1 MNAGGSAADEIPAG
15 LFGLYLSLPG
25 NLIGAV
31 AFECTF
37 LAGRGRGNGARAGGG
52 ANRISLDRRDEMF
65 YRQIKNV

>member
-1 MNAGGSAADEIPAG
+1 MNAGGSSADEIPAT

-25 NLIGAV
+25 NLTGAA

-37 LAGRGRGNGARAGGG
+37 LAGWGRGNGARAGGG
-52 ANRISLDRRDEMF
+52 ATRILLDRRDELF